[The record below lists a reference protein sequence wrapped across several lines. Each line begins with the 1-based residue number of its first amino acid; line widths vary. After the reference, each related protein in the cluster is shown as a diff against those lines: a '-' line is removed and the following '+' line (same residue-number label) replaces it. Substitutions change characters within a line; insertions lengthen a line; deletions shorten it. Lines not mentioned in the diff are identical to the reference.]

1 MSYVCRFN
9 PNHKMKSI
17 TRREIHEQKCPD
29 RLKKQNDYKLCPYNP
44 YHYVRNES
52 YEKHIKDCKD
62 KPKISFQEEDK
73 EKAKALD
80 DIISEQEQIKYARM
94 KYYKD
99 CIQEPKIVGISDKN
113 MKKNKIKKEK
123 IIKNKFKE
131 VNEKEGN
138 HIASLADADFEQEN
152 NGNEIQNFEADAD
165 FESEKIEIDNKNNV
179 LYYKYNPN
187 DEDKDIGKFSAN
199 IIDANEINEIL
210 NSSD

>member
-29 RLKKQNDYKLCPYNP
+29 RLKKQNEYKLCPYNP

-123 IIKNKFKE
+123 IIKNKFKK

-187 DEDKDIGKFSAN
+187 DEDKDIEKFSAN

>member
-29 RLKKQNDYKLCPYNP
+29 RLKKQNEYKLCPYNP

-73 EKAKALD
+73 EKAKVLD

-131 VNEKEGN
+131 VNKKEGN

-187 DEDKDIGKFSAN
+187 DEYKDIGKFSAN

>member
-29 RLKKQNDYKLCPYNP
+29 RLKKQNEYKLCPYNP

-99 CIQEPKIVGISDKN
+99 CIQEPKIVGISAKN

-123 IIKNKFKE
+123 IIKNKFKK

>member
-1 MSYVCRFN
+1 
-9 PNHKMKSI
+9 MKSI

-29 RLKKQNDYKLCPYNP
+29 RLKKQNEYKLCPYNP

-123 IIKNKFKE
+123 IIKNKFKK

>member
-9 PNHKMKSI
+9 PNPKMKSI

-29 RLKKQNDYKLCPYNP
+29 RLKKQNEYKLCPYNP

-113 MKKNKIKKEK
+113 MKNLILILCGQISGNLQQRSKRLLNAIKPG
-123 IIKNKFKE
+123 F
-131 VNEKEGN
+131 V
-138 HIASLADADFEQEN
+138 
-152 NGNEIQNFEADAD
+152 
-165 FESEKIEIDNKNNV
+165 
-179 LYYKYNPN
+179 
-187 DEDKDIGKFSAN
+187 
-199 IIDANEINEIL
+199 IL
-210 NSSD
+210 TRMKKSFQILILQK